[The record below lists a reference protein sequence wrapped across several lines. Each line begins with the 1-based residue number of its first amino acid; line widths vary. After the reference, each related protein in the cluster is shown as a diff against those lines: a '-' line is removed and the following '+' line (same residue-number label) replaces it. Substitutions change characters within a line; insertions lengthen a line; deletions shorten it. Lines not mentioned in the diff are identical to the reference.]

1 MLWRKLARTFCE
13 YWTASWAYKHTSPI
27 RHTRVSST
35 SGDCDMFDGYFVV
48 TSPPTSSP
56 HLCSHGSTTATL
68 YYCRTA
74 VRHHRRC
81 NESSTPLL
89 DWSTVCVHETMYQLP
104 PSNYIGFP
112 LSIEYSINWSISAAS
127 YISSLI
133 QPVFTLSTWPTVL
146 RLASNPD
153 LFLPRSRLKFGER
166 PFSIAAPK
174 AWIDWAGFYV
184 CANTI

>member
-13 YWTASWAYKHTSPI
+13 YWTASWACKHTSPI

-35 SGDCDMFDGYFVV
+35 SGDCDMFDDYFVV

-89 DWSTVCVHETMYQLP
+89 DWSTVCVQETMYQLP

-112 LSIEYSINWSISAAS
+112 LSIEYIQYKLVHLSCIIHFKFNTAS
-127 YISSLI
+127 
-133 QPVFTLSTWPTVL
+133 FHTVYL
-146 RLASNPD
+146 THSPEI
-153 LFLPRSRLKFGER
+153 G
-166 PFSIAAPK
+166 
-174 AWIDWAGFYV
+174 V
-184 CANTI
+184 